1 MRLLAGPYCGPMAN
15 SAQSRTLA
23 PGSGRRVNVFQLL
36 ALVGTFAA
44 LSVIGGLL
52 LGALAAPFALGTST
66 VTKSGAQLFEDL
78 PSDFEAGKLSEAS
91 YIYANDG
98 KTLLATYYWE
108 NRIVVDLEDISD
120 NLKHAVIATEDK
132 RFYEHGAVDLVGI
145 PRALV
150 NNLGSSGTQGASTLT
165 QQYVKNVLIE
175 KAHAAGDD
183 EGVTEATEG
192 TYQRKLREAKLAIAV
207 ESEMTKDEILDGYL
221 NIAQFGTSVYGAE
234 TAARHYFG
242 VSAKDLSIVQAA
254 TIAGITQR
262 PAAYDPVLHPE
273 AAEKRRNIVLSLMYQ
288 QSYITKA
295 EYEEARATSVADTL
309 DVQEITQG
317 CVAAKSAAFFCDY
330 VTKVITSDPVFGKT
344 AEERKNL
351 LYRGGL
357 SIVTT
362 IDMKLQKKAT
372 AQLKK
377 SIPANESHGIA
388 TALSAVEPGTGKIL
402 VMAQNRSYDPSDSP
416 KKYTTAINYNTDQ
429 SHGGSRG
436 FQPGSTFKPYTL
448 AEWLKSGHTLNS
460 TINATSR
467 TYQQSSFKAS
477 CTGFG
482 GTWSPGNSEGSRSG
496 TITALTATRLS
507 VNTGFAAMEQQL
519 DLCDLADT
527 AYDIGF
533 RPSLTNGEDSSDGY
547 FTDDGVEVT
556 PSMTLGVQ
564 NTSPLAQ
571 AAAYATF
578 ANEGKYCDPIAIVSV
593 KDASGK
599 KLKVPDAD
607 CRRVVDAD
615 IANAVTYAL
624 QGVIRPGGGAPALS
638 LSGGRPAAGK
648 TGTAGNNTHTWF
660 VGYTPQLSTAVWVG
674 NPTKDLEMRH
684 ISVAGRA
691 TQNIYGSTIA
701 GPTWKTFMDT
711 ALAKKSAKSFP
722 AVNYSLV
729 GKAYVAPKKEDDS
742 KSTDKKSSDSKK
754 STSSKSKGKK
764 KS

>member
-1 MRLLAGPYCGPMAN
+1 MAN
-15 SAQSRTLA
+15 SGQPLESTARR
-23 PGSGRRVNVFQLL
+23 GRRINVFQLL
-36 ALVGTFAA
+36 GLLGTFAA

-52 LGALAAPFALGTST
+52 IGGMVAPLALGTST
-66 VTKSGAQLFEDL
+66 VTSSGAALFDDL
-78 PSDFEAGKLSEAS
+78 PSDFEAGKLSQAS

-108 NRIVVDLEDISD
+108 NRIVVDLTDISD
-120 NLKHAVIATEDK
+120 NLQNAVVATEDK
-132 RFYEHGAVDLVGI
+132 RFFEHGAVDLVGI
-145 PRALV
+145 PRAFA
-150 NNLGSSGTQGASTLT
+150 NNLSGSGGTQGASTLT

-183 EGVTEATEG
+183 EGVNEATAS
-192 TYQRKLREAKLAIAV
+192 TYQRKIKEAKLAIAV
-207 ESEMTKDEILDGYL
+207 EKQMTKNEILEGYL

-234 TAARHYFG
+234 AAARHYFG
-242 VSAKDLSIVQAA
+242 VSAKDLSVVQAA

-262 PAAYDPVLHPE
+262 PAAYDPVLHPD

-295 EYEEARATSVADTL
+295 QYEEARATSVADSL
-309 DVQEITQG
+309 NVQAIEQG

-330 VTKVITSDPVFGKT
+330 VTKVITGDPVFGKT
-344 AEERKNL
+344 AEDRKNL

-362 IDMKLQKKAT
+362 IDMKLQKEAT
-372 AQLKK
+372 KQLKE

-388 TALSAVEPGTGKIL
+388 TALSSVEPGTGKIL
-402 VMAQNRSYDPSDSP
+402 TMAQNRAYDPSESP

-429 SHGGSRG
+429 EHGGSRG
-436 FQPGSTFKPYTL
+436 FQPGSTFKPFTL
-448 AEWLKSGHTLNS
+448 TEWLKTGHTLNDR
-460 TINATSR
+460 INATSR

-482 GTWSPGNSEGSRSG
+482 GTWSPGNSEGSRQGMIS
-496 TITALTATRLS
+496 ALTATRLS
-507 VNTGFAAMEQQL
+507 VNTGFAAMEQEL
-519 DLCDLADT
+519 DLCSLADT
-527 AYDIGF
+527 AYEVGF
-533 RPSLTNGEDSSDGY
+533 RPSQTNGEDSTSTY

-578 ANEGKYCDPIAIVSV
+578 ANDGKYCEPIAIVSV
-593 KDASGK
+593 KDSAGK
-599 KLKVPDAD
+599 KLAVPTAN
-607 CRRVVDAD
+607 CRRVIPAN

-624 QGVIRPGGGAPALS
+624 QGVIRPGGGAPALA
-638 LSGGRPAAGK
+638 LAGGRPGAGK

-660 VGYTPQLSTAVWVG
+660 VGYTPQLATAVWVG
-674 NPTKDLEMRH
+674 NPSKDLEMRH
-684 ISVAGRA
+684 ISVGGRA

-701 GPTWKTFMDT
+701 GPTWKKYMDF
-711 ALAKKSAKSFP
+711 ALAKKPKESFP
-722 AVNYSLV
+722 AVDYSLV
-729 GKAYVAPKKEDDS
+729 GQVYVAPTKPADTKDTGTKNTGTKDTTKKPTPP
-742 KSTDKKSSDSKK
+742 KSTKKP
-754 STSSKSKGKK
+754 
-764 KS
+764 